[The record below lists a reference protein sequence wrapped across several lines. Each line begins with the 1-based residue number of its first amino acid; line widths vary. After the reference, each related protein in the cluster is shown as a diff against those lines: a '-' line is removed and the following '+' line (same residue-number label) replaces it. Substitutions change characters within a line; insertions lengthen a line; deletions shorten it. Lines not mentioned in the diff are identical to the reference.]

1 MKTLAHTLRR
11 SHCVKESVWENGSLC
26 CPCGEILAL
35 RYVIDGTARIYIYPE
50 YRKYRA
56 EIIEGQRALSGTNA
70 IGALCFDDVH
80 SFFSALPK
88 LDTSIP
94 EEPVDEETEND
105 KEDT

>member
-1 MKTLAHTLRR
+1 MR
-11 SHCVKESVWENGSLC
+11 

-35 RYVIDGTARIYIYPE
+35 RYVVNGAVRIYIYPE

-56 EIIEGQRALSGTNA
+56 EILEGQRALPVTNA
-70 IGALCFDDVH
+70 LGALCFDDVH

-94 EEPVDEETEND
+94 EEPADGESEND